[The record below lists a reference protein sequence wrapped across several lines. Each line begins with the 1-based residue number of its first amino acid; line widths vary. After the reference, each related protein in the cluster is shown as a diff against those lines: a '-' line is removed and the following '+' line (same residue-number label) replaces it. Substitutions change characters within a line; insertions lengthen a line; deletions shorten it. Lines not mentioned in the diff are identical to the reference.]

1 MSLAPAL
8 PACLPAVVSANLAR
22 RRLLEMALALKKPNI
37 FAMLGMDGI
46 TRVLANDL
54 VQSGQKARAF

>member
-8 PACLPAVVSANLAR
+8 PACLPGVVSTNLAR
-22 RRLLEMALALKKPNI
+22 RRTLEAALALKKPNI
-37 FAMLGMDGI
+37 FAMLSVDGI

-54 VQSGQKARAF
+54 VRSGQKAHAL